1 MFGEGSVAVSACLP
15 GLLLIDSWH
24 MLFDALYT
32 AASLLSTFTL
42 DGRLKPD
49 AIATTNASRAE
60 QNEHDSGALPGRVSQ
75 RTPCHPRRPY
85 PVAVAVS

>member
-1 MFGEGSVAVSACLP
+1 MAVSACLSASLP

-24 MLFDALYT
+24 MLSLYT
-32 AASLLSTFTL
+32 LLSTFTL
-42 DGRLKPD
+42 VGRLKPD

-60 QNEHDSGALPGRVSQ
+60 QNEHDSGALPDRVCQ